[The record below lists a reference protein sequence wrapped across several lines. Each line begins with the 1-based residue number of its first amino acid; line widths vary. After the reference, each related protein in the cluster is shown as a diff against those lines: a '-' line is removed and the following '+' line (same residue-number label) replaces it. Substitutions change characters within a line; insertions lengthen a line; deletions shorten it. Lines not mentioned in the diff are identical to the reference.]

1 MPKRYMMEFDPDL
14 AERHPGTLAVL
25 QWFRWEHLR
34 PSLHDVAR
42 PFAELAVD
50 MVTALPDS
58 PELIAGLR
66 KLMEAKD
73 CMVRAA
79 VHLEETDHVVE

>member
-1 MPKRYMMEFDPDL
+1 MKYMMEFDQDL
-14 AERHPGTLAVL
+14 ANRDVRVLSVL

-34 PSLHDVAR
+34 PSLHDIAR

-50 MVTALPDS
+50 MVIALPDGD
-58 PELIAGLR
+58 ELVAGLR
-66 KLMEAKD
+66 DLLRAKD

-79 VHLEETDHVVE
+79 VHMEETE